1 MNRVGRPSVAARPLR
16 GYLYIAGA
24 TFLWGVS
31 ATLGRAAFTGRL
43 LPAGQVPSSTNG
55 PLDPLVLSQMR
66 TSISFL
72 VLLPVLIWVRR
83 RRGGSEKGCRSLLIA
98 RGDWS
103 SLILLGV
110 LGTAA
115 SNYFYYL
122 AIERTNVA
130 TAIMLQYT
138 APVWVLLYLAAR
150 GHHKPTAKQYAAVAL
165 AVAGIA
171 VLMDLFGSAQFH
183 PDRIGVMAAM
193 LSAFAFA
200 FYNVAAHRVLER
212 YDRWTVL
219 LYVLGS
225 AAVFWACVDPP
236 WKIVADHFSRAE
248 WWFLILFALVSALA
262 PFALYIAGLE
272 YLEPTRAMIASCT
285 EPVFSIAIAALALGE
300 LVRPVQTLGIAMV
313 LGAIVVV
320 ELPSRRGR
328 QEEAAIIE
336 PIE

>member
-1 MNRVGRPSVAARPLR
+1 
-16 GYLYIAGA
+16 
-24 TFLWGVS
+24 
-31 ATLGRAAFTGRL
+31 
-43 LPAGQVPSSTNG
+43 
-55 PLDPLVLSQMR
+55 MR
-66 TSISFL
+66 TTISFL
-72 VLLPVLIWVRR
+72 VLFPVLVWFRSR
-83 RRGGSEKGCRSLLIA
+83 QGGQRGGCRSLLIPRA
-98 RGDWS
+98 D
-103 SLILLGV
+103 LFPMILLGV
-110 LGTAA
+110 VGTAA
-115 SNYFYYL
+115 ANYFYYL
-122 AIERTNVA
+122 AIQRTNVA

-150 GHHKPTAKQYAAVAL
+150 GRHKPTAKQYAAVAL

-183 PDRIGVMAAM
+183 LDQIGVAAAIV
-193 LSAFAFA
+193 SAFAFA

-225 AAVFWACVDPP
+225 AALFWAIVDPP
-236 WKIVADHFSRAE
+236 WKIIADHFSRSE

-285 EPVFSIAIAALALGE
+285 EPVFSIGIAALALGE
-300 LVRPVQTLGIAMV
+300 LVRPVQMLGIAMV

-320 ELPSRRGR
+320 ELPTRKGR
-328 QEEAAIIE
+328 TAVAVIE